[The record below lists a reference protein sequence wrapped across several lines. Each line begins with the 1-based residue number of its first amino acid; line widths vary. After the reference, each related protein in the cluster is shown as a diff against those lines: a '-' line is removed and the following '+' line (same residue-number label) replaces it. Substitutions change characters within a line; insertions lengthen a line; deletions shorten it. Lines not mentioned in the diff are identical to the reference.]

1 MSPRRGLGPAAAVA
15 MVIGNIVGSGIF
27 LLPTTLA
34 PYGWNAV
41 IAWVFTLSG
50 ALCLAWVFAQL
61 VAKSPSGGAHGAV
74 TSAFG
79 DTVSF
84 YTSWGYYAGISTAIA
99 AITVAGVGY
108 LQRLVP
114 AIDALPFGPQVVA
127 LALIITIAWLNT
139 RALAG
144 GIQIVATIIKMLPFV
159 LVIGLGAW
167 LLAYRGGA
175 VLLPVE
181 AVPFHPSTVFAAVGI
196 TLFAMLGLE
205 GASMLADAVD
215 HPSRNVPRATLVGTL
230 IAGVVTLL
238 SSSAVAL
245 MLPPAALVAS
255 TAPIADFIG
264 AFVGSGAGIFV
275 TVCAVVSCV
284 GTLNGNLFLGTELPA
299 TMARAGVLPG
309 WFGRVNALGVPVNS
323 VWLGAAMACGF
334 VMLSASRGG
343 VAAFEFLALVTT
355 VTSLFLYLAATL
367 AAARFARDGRLASR
381 ASLWVAIAGG
391 LAFAIV
397 ATLSCGLEAVLWSF
411 GLLALGW
418 PLRHLAAVESRD
430 KAPG

>member
-1 MSPRRGLGPAAAVA
+1 MTPRRGLGPGAAVA
-15 MVIGNIVGSGIF
+15 LVVGNIIGSGIF
-27 LLPTTLA
+27 LLPVALA

-41 IAWVFTLSG
+41 FAWIVTLSG

-61 VAKSPSGGAHGAV
+61 AAQLPNGGAHGAV
-74 TSAFG
+74 ARAFG

-84 YTSWGYYAGISTAIA
+84 YTSWGYYAGIWTAIA

-108 LQRLVP
+108 LQRIVP
-114 AIDALPFGPQVVA
+114 AIDASPFGPQLVA

-144 GIQIVATIIKMLPFV
+144 GIQVVSTIIKLLPFA

-167 LLAYRGGA
+167 LLADRGSS
-175 VLLPVE
+175 VLLPLN
-181 AVPFHPSTVFAAVGI
+181 AVPIHPSTVFAAVGI
-196 TLFAMLGLE
+196 TLFAMIGLE
-205 GASMLADAVD
+205 SASVPADAVD
-215 HPSRNVPRATLVGTL
+215 DAARSVPRATLIGTL
-230 IAGVVTLL
+230 IAGTVTLL
-238 SSSAVAL
+238 SSSAVAV
-245 MLPPAALVAS
+245 MLPPAALAAS

-264 AFVGSGAGIFV
+264 AFVGSSAGVFV
-275 TVCAVVSCV
+275 MACAVVSCV
-284 GTLNGNLFLGTELPA
+284 GTLNGNLVLGTELPA

-355 VTSLFLYLAATL
+355 VTTLFLYGAATL
-367 AAARFARDGRLASR
+367 AAARFVRDGQLASR
-381 ASLWVAIAGG
+381 ASLRVAIAGG
-391 LAFAIV
+391 LVFSIV
-397 ATLSCGLEAVLWSF
+397 ATVSCGIEAVAWSF

-418 PLRHLAAVESRD
+418 PLRYLAAVESRAR
-430 KAPG
+430 APG